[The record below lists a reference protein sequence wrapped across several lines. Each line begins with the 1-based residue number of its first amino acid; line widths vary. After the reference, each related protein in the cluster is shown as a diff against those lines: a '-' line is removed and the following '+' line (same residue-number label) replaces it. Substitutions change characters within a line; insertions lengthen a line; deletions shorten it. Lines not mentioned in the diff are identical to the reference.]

1 MFCCS
6 CGSECSSFVNFCAH
20 YGHQINDAIEQ
31 TSTHT
36 VDIEE
41 LIKEYF
47 HGGYSYIPSL
57 VCSGLLEKQNG
68 VQMHFQTLKRK
79 LKVLLRSNL

>member
-6 CGSECSSFVNFCAH
+6 CGSEYSSFANFCAH
-20 YGHQINDAIEQ
+20 YGHQINEAIEQ
-31 TSTHT
+31 TLTDT
-36 VDIEE
+36 VDIEK

-57 VCSGLLEKQNG
+57 FCSGPEQL
-68 VQMHFQTLKRK
+68 MTIDDLKIN
-79 LKVLLRSNL
+79 RSIDDNQLITVD

>member
-1 MFCCS
+1 MGCNDNPQTREGDMFCCS
-6 CGSECSSFVNFCAH
+6 CGSECSSFANFCAH

-31 TSTHT
+31 TSADT

-57 VCSGLLEKQNG
+57 VCSGPEQSMKIND
-68 VQMHFQTLKRK
+68 RK
-79 LKVLLRSNL
+79 INQ